1 MRASPEAPMANL
13 GRLLVE
19 KFAGFGDNPALAD
32 QGSALT
38 YRELAEAATAVERAL
53 RRAGLGADE
62 PVMVPVANEPRDAPA
77 LIGTWLAGGAAVP
90 VARHAPA
97 NAIEAIRTATAAR
110 FSVTNAADERVTT
123 IGGKAPPSR
132 PLLQGAALVVFT
144 SGSTGQPKGVVLS
157 HHAFVG
163 KLEAIDSMLAFT
175 PRTRALLV
183 LQITFVFGMWVLL
196 LTLLRGG
203 TAWMQSRFE
212 TAALLSA
219 LKAQGIS
226 DVALVPTML
235 RKILALELSV
245 AKPLIAGA
253 ALERILT
260 GGEPFGR
267 ELSKRLQD
275 FLPSVSVVDIFGLT
289 ETCSSDFFLTAEE
302 REPFAG
308 TIGRPGPGVEFRIA
322 DTQNRALPMNTTGE
336 LQIRTPFAMNGY
348 LDELELT
355 HAAFV
360 DGYFRTG
367 DLARE
372 REDGRVELAGR
383 IKDIIIRGGANV
395 SPLELDHLLAQHT
408 DVAAAL
414 TAGVPD
420 QMVGERIHTL
430 IVPRANA
437 SIDEK
442 GLRQWVAARVEKFKW
457 PDIYHFAQELLTGR
471 TGKVDRGALRDQVL
485 ANRTEVQS

>member
-1 MRASPEAPMANL
+1 MASL
-13 GRLLVE
+13 GRLLAE
-19 KFAGFGDNPALAD
+19 RFAAYADSPALAD
-32 QGSALT
+32 AGSALT
-38 YRELAEAATAVERAL
+38 YRELAQAWTAVEHAL
-53 RRAGLGADE
+53 RKAGLTPDE
-62 PVMVPVANEPRDAPA
+62 PLLVPVANEPRDAAA
-77 LIGTWLAGGAAVP
+77 LIGTWLAGGVAVP

-97 NAIEAIRTATAAR
+97 NAIEAIRTVTGAR
-110 FSVTNAADERVTT
+110 FSVTNADDERVAT
-123 IGGKAPPSR
+123 IADVAPPFR
-132 PLLQGAALVVFT
+132 PLLEGAALIVFT

-157 HHAFVG
+157 HQAFVG
-163 KLEAIDSMLAFT
+163 KLEAIDSMLGFT
-175 PRTRALLV
+175 PRTRTLLV

-212 TAALLSA
+212 AAALLSA
-219 LKAQGIS
+219 LKAQDIS

-235 RKILALELSV
+235 RKILALDDLV
-245 AKPLIAGA
+245 ARPLIAGA
-253 ALERILT
+253 ALDRILT

-267 ELSKRLQD
+267 ELSRRLQA
-275 FLPSVSVVDIFGLT
+275 FLPSVRVVDIFGLT

-308 TIGRPGPGVEFRIA
+308 TIGRPGPGVEFRTA
-322 DTQNRALPMNTTGE
+322 DAQNRALPVGATGE
-336 LQIRTPFAMNGY
+336 LQIRSPFAMNGY
-348 LDELELT
+348 LDEPQLT
-355 HAAFV
+355 RAAFV

-367 DLARE
+367 DLART

-395 SPLELDHLLAQHT
+395 SPLELDHLLAQHP

-420 QMVGERIHTL
+420 QMVGERIHAL

-437 SIDEK
+437 NIDEK
-442 GLRQWVAARVEKFKW
+442 DLRKWVSARIEKFKW
-457 PDIYHFAQELLTGR
+457 PDVYHFAQELPIGR

-485 ANRTEVQS
+485 ANRAEVQS

>member
-1 MRASPEAPMANL
+1 MANL

-19 KFAGFGDNPALAD
+19 KFTEFTDRPALAD
-32 QGSALT
+32 AESALT
-38 YRELAEAATAVERAL
+38 YRELAQAATAVEKAL
-53 RRAGLGADE
+53 CKAGLTQDE
-62 PVMVPVANEPRDAPA
+62 PLLVPVANEPRDAAA
-77 LIGTWLAGGAAVP
+77 LIGTWLAGGVAVP

-97 NAIEAIRTATAAR
+97 NAIEAIRTATGAR
-110 FSVTNAADERVTT
+110 FSVTNAADERVAT
-123 IGGKAPPSR
+123 IADKAPPSR
-132 PLLQGAALVVFT
+132 PLLRNAALIVFT

-157 HHAFVG
+157 HRAFVG
-163 KLEAIDSMLAFT
+163 KLEAIDSMLGFT
-175 PRTRALLV
+175 SRTRTLLV

-203 TAWMQSRFE
+203 TAWMQARFE
-212 TAALLSA
+212 AAAALSA
-219 LKAQGIS
+219 LKAQDIS

-235 RKILALELSV
+235 RKVLALEESV
-245 AKPLIAGA
+245 SRPLIAGDA
-253 ALERILT
+253 VERILT

-267 ELSKRLQD
+267 ELSRRLQD
-275 FLPSVSVVDIFGLT
+275 FLPSVHVVDIYGLT

-302 REPFAG
+302 RGPFAG
-308 TIGRPGPGVEFRIA
+308 TIGRPGPGVQFRIA
-322 DTQNRALPMNTTGE
+322 DNQDRELPVNATGE

-348 LDELELT
+348 LDEPELT
-355 HAAFV
+355 RAAFAG
-360 DGYFRTG
+360 GYFRTG
-367 DLARE
+367 DLARA

-395 SPLELDHLLAQHT
+395 SPLELDHLLAQHPN
-408 DVAAAL
+408 VAAAL

-420 QMVGERIHTL
+420 PMVGERIHAL

-442 GLRQWVAARVEKFKW
+442 DLRQWIAGRIEKFKW
-457 PDIYHFAQELLTGR
+457 PDVYHFGQELPIGR

-485 ANRTEVQS
+485 ANRAEAQG

>member
-1 MRASPEAPMANL
+1 MANL
-13 GRLLVE
+13 GGLLVE
-19 KFAGFGDNPALAD
+19 KFAGYAERPALAD
-32 QGSALT
+32 TGSALT
-38 YRELAEAATAVERAL
+38 YRELAQAATAVEHAL
-53 RRAGLGADE
+53 RKAGLTPDE
-62 PVMVPVANEPRDAPA
+62 PLLVPVANEPRDAAA
-77 LIGTWLAGGAAVP
+77 LIGTWLAGGVAVP

-97 NAIEAIRTATAAR
+97 NAIEAIRAATGAR
-110 FSVTNAADERVTT
+110 FSVNNADDERVTT
-123 IGGKAPPSR
+123 IADNAPPSR
-132 PLLQGAALVVFT
+132 PLLKGAALIVFT

-157 HHAFVG
+157 HQAFMG
-163 KLEAIDSMLAFT
+163 KLEAIDSILGFT
-175 PRTRALLV
+175 PRTRTLLV

-203 TAWMQSRFE
+203 IAWMQSRFE
-212 TAALLSA
+212 AAALLSA
-219 LKAQGIS
+219 LKAQDIS

-235 RKILALELSV
+235 RKILALDELV
-245 AKPLIAGA
+245 ARQLSAGA
-253 ALERILT
+253 ALDRILT

-267 ELSKRLQD
+267 ELSRQLQA
-275 FLPSVSVVDIFGLT
+275 FLPGVRVVDIFGLT

-308 TIGRPGPGVEFRIA
+308 TIGRPGPGVAFRIA
-322 DTQNRALPMNTTGE
+322 DAQNRALPVGATGE

-348 LDELELT
+348 LDEPELT
-355 HAAFV
+355 RAAFV

-367 DLARE
+367 DLARA

-395 SPLELDHLLAQHT
+395 SPLELDHLLAQHP

-420 QMVGERIHTL
+420 QMVGERIHVL

-437 SIDEK
+437 NIDEK
-442 GLRQWVAARVEKFKW
+442 DLRQWVSARVEKFKW
-457 PDIYHFAQELLTGR
+457 PDVYHFGQELPTGR

-485 ANRTEVQS
+485 ANRAEVQS